1 MEKEELNEV
10 YDQKD
15 DLEDEFKSVFTIARK
30 EYDSLVEY
38 LSEKVFPGRVEFEHN
53 YKNTEFELKQ
63 GLKDLDMILQYSLL
77 ELEYKNGK
85 VRDEIVEGIEGVCRH
100 GSLMREFR
108 INDEYFNWPDFTE
121 LNSKEIRAKLEAL
134 KVFILKVSKD
144 FANFLVFYQPEEDVH
159 FRKII
164 QQKMNNI
171 INVIW
176 YQNPNLIG
184 HEYRSACLT
193 NAVFKQLVHY

>member
-1 MEKEELNEV
+1 METQQIGPGFIQQFQRECPKCGGRLVLRMKKNSEEVL
-10 YDQKD
+10 
-15 DLEDEFKSVFTIARK
+15 T
-30 EYDSLVEY
+30 
-38 LSEKVFPGRVEFEHN
+38 
-53 YKNTEFELKQ
+53 
-63 GLKDLDMILQYSLL
+63 
-77 ELEYKNGK
+77 
-85 VRDEIVEGIEGVCRH
+85 
-100 GSLMREFR
+100 
-108 INDEYFNWPDFTE
+108 
-121 LNSKEIRAKLEAL
+121 KLEAL

-176 YQNPNLIG
+176 YQNPDLID

-193 NAVFKQLVHY
+193 NAVFKQLVLY